1 MFADTLTLLLAVSH
15 QKCTTALIKAKCIPL
30 CSVLFCRT
38 GSQQACVT
46 PITPMEI
53 CSSTK
58 VRLTPGL
65 CHCNHTF
72 GDLLFVQVGNDSTPM
87 HCSYGQGKM
96 YSPLFSSALQHR
108 LTAGLCHSNHTCC
121 SSQRC
126 AVSQQKCTAALV
138 KAKCIPLCSV
148 VVCKTGS
155 QQACDSAIT
164 PLEICYS
171 YRCSVSQQKCTA
183 ALVWAECILH
193 CLVLLCK
200 TGLCHYNHTWRFA
213 LHTSWQ

>member
-46 PITPMEI
+46 AITPMEI

-65 CHCNHTF
+65 CHC
-72 GDLLFVQVGNDSTPM
+72 
-87 HCSYGQGKM
+87 
-96 YSPLFSSALQHR
+96 
-108 LTAGLCHSNHTCC
+108 NHTCC

-148 VVCKTGS
+148 AVCKTGS

-213 LHTSWQ
+213 LRISWQ